1 VITMPLRALACI
13 VVLATL
19 MAPSMAGAGCSASDR
34 PPGITANSVVFTPT
48 SDTTL
53 HVNWSAPP
61 NLNIDLI
68 IDDQTANQSNINS
81 GKPGGSVTG
90 GLKGATDYDVTNL
103 TPSHN
108 YRLTLSTRSPQNGCL
123 SHVALVLTAATPS
136 TADSNTCKAYAANA
150 ETQRN
155 AMLSK
160 GCAAFATGSRWDPV
174 QSDHLQWCIG
184 ERLQHQTADV
194 TESQARDDAINACH
208 FNLMSAAFQKWM
220 RGNGV
225 QNATIADETHS
236 AGFGNRQADNAYP
249 IASLTKAITASC
261 VANLVERG
269 LLSYTDTLDKRL
281 SNFLTVALLPTE
293 LPGQPAVPATKLP
306 ADSRANAITIQ
317 QLIRHVSGIQ
327 SDPTQPPWAA
337 GVKNEAAAAQSF
349 VRAALSVKLATDPGT
364 LLPVTSTTTAYFYNN
379 TNYAILGMMI
389 EQALGG
395 PYEAYCK
402 RVLLVP
408 HLPDRARVPIS
419 RWDASPQSRVPQ
431 AVLAQF
437 ANVQIPA
444 GTAGL
449 GTFGGWQMSARD
461 YANFIADNYRNMT
474 GGREQFMQASYA
486 VGYGLGVQVQQMG
499 SGRYIWHFGDWHGP
513 SPITPPQ
520 FNSYF
525 GLFEN
530 GDLIV
535 VLMDKSWASEPQK
548 GSLATALRSSVGL
561 H

>member
-1 VITMPLRALACI
+1 M
-13 VVLATL
+13 
-19 MAPSMAGAGCSASDR
+19 
-34 PPGITANSVVFTPT
+34 
-48 SDTTL
+48 
-53 HVNWSAPP
+53 
-61 NLNIDLI
+61 
-68 IDDQTANQSNINS
+68 
-81 GKPGGSVTG
+81 TG

-108 YRLTLSTRSPQNGCL
+108 YRLTISTRSPQNGCL

-150 ETQRN
+150 EAQR
-155 AMLSK
+155 AALLVK
-160 GCAAFATGSRWDPV
+160 GCAAFAIGPRWDPV

-184 ERLQHQTADV
+184 ERLQHQTADIG
-194 TESQARDDAINACH
+194 ESQARDDAINACH

-220 RGNGV
+220 KSNGV

-236 AGFGNRQADNAYP
+236 AGFGNRQADGAYP

-269 LLSYTDTLDKRL
+269 QLSYTDTLDQRL
-281 SNFLTVALLPTE
+281 SSFLGAALLPT
-293 LPGQPAVPATKLP
+293 PPFAGQPGAPATVLP
-306 ADSRANAITIQ
+306 ADPRAKGIMIQ
-317 QLIRHVSGIQ
+317 QLIRQVSGIQ
-327 SDPTQPPWAA
+327 VDPTQPPWAA
-337 GVKNEAAAAQSF
+337 GIKNEAAAAQSF
-349 VRAALSVKLATDPGT
+349 VRAALSVKLAANPGT
-364 LLPVTSTTTAYFYNN
+364 LLPVTSNTTAYFYNN

-389 EQALGG
+389 EQAIGG

-408 HLPDRARVPIS
+408 HLPDRSGVPIS

-431 AVLAQF
+431 TVLAQF

-461 YANFIADNYRNMT
+461 YANFIANNYRNMT
-474 GGREQFMQASYA
+474 GGREQFMEASYG
-486 VGYGLGVQVQQMG
+486 VGYGLGVQVQQIG

-520 FNSYF
+520 FSSYF

-535 VLMDKSWASEPQK
+535 VLMDISWASEQQK
-548 GSLATALRSSVGL
+548 GSLATALRGAVGI